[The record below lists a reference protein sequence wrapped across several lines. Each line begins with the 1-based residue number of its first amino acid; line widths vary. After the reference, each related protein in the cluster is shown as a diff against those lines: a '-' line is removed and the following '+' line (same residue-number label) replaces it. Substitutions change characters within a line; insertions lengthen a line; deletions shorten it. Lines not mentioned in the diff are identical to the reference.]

1 MKFRVLMTRIPICMA
16 CADQDDKGS
25 VNFGTEPIVSRARPS
40 RIVNIYTSECIRSR
54 VESTR
59 FSVVP
64 GPSGRYR
71 RTMSETIVIRG
82 GRVVDARNRRA
93 DAADI
98 LIDGDTIPAI
108 GPPGLHAPEDAR
120 IVPGA

>member
-1 MKFRVLMTRIPICMA
+1 
-16 CADQDDKGS
+16 
-25 VNFGTEPIVSRARPS
+25 
-40 RIVNIYTSECIRSR
+40 
-54 VESTR
+54 
-59 FSVVP
+59 
-64 GPSGRYR
+64 
-71 RTMSETIVIRG
+71 MSETIVIRG

-108 GPPGLHAPEDAR
+108 GPPGLRALEDAR